1 MKPFL
6 ITVLTLLLGV
16 SAWSQS
22 IERAVVG
29 SAGRTET
36 ATDLRL
42 DWTLG
47 EVAVQHYPSG
57 QLNEGFHQPA
67 IRVEPYV
74 AITPEAGLFEVFPN
88 PTGAV
93 LHVRGELPEAKQAF
107 IRLLDGAGKTAGN
120 PLQARGNFTQDLDL
134 SGYPPGLYNLVI
146 SDAAGKVIRTE
157 RIIKQ

>member
-1 MKPFL
+1 MKDFISL
-6 ITVLTLLLGV
+6 QSG
-16 SAWSQS
+16 WSPMS
-22 IERAVVG
+22 P
-29 SAGRTET
+29 S
-36 ATDLRL
+36 RL
-42 DWTLG
+42 K
-47 EVAVQHYPSG
+47 
-57 QLNEGFHQPA
+57 PA
-67 IRVEPYV
+67 
-74 AITPEAGLFEVFPN
+74 N

-93 LHVRGELPEAKQAF
+93 LHVRGKLPEAKQAF